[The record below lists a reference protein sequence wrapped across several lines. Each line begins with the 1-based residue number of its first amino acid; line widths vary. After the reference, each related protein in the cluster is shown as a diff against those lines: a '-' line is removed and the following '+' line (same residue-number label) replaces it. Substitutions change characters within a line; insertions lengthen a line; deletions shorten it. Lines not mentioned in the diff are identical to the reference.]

1 MKDDLGCHCGVVQ
14 ESRRLAVDSPKRSSF
29 EISIVEKC
37 GEEIAGRRQGSP
49 LLSFLLQDCTKLRSY
64 ERCKQFQAGNATFTR
79 RNRKSERLQAK
90 YDAAVTGVDSV
101 T

>member
-1 MKDDLGCHCGVVQ
+1 MGAI
-14 ESRRLAVDSPKRSSF
+14 AVSFKRAGGWRSSSPKRSSF